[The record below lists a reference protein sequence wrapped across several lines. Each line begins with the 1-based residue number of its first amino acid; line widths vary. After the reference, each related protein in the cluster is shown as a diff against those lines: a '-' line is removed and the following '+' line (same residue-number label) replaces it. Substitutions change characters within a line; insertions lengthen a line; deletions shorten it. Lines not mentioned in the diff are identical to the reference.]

1 MTDLHARA
9 TQTQSH
15 SYESSFAH
23 IIYPLCRPES
33 GAMAPIPLTTLL
45 ARGLGDVTGA
55 MDGINEAN
63 DQAKELKQKYDD
75 VSGLTSS
82 AAVHWSTR
90 LTLIVCTAR
99 QLAIES

>member
-1 MTDLHARA
+1 
-9 TQTQSH
+9 
-15 SYESSFAH
+15 
-23 IIYPLCRPES
+23 
-33 GAMAPIPLTTLL
+33 MAPIPLTTLL